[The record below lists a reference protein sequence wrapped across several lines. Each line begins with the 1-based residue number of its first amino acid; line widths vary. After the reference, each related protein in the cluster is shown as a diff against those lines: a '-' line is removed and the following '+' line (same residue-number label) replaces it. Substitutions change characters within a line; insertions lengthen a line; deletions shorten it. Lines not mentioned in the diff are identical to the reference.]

1 MEKAGLKDYTWHS
14 NRHSVASRLVMA
26 GVDIRT
32 VAQLLVH
39 ATIQVNQLAP
49 THNQMATDRLVSPS
63 KQMITKSVTRQ
74 EEQESASINS

>member
-1 MEKAGLKDYTWHS
+1 
-14 NRHSVASRLVMA
+14 
-26 GVDIRT
+26 
-32 VAQLLVH
+32 
-39 ATIQVNQLAP
+39 VNQLAP